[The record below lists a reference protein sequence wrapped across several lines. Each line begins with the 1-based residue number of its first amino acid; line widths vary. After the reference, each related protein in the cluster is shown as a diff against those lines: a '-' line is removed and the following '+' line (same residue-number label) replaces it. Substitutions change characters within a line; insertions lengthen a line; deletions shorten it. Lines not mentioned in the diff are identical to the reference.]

1 MNRIVLISLLLIV
14 AFSLSVCKS
23 KSSPQTSE
31 PSQPETTAQ
40 KTAPDET
47 SQSQSSVTPPAEQTT
62 ENDNEKSVFDLF
74 VPEAQKTLSY
84 NDYTLTKTSKKVWV
98 KEVRI
103 DAPMTVP
110 YSVLKRKRQ
119 IIKRFEYNDSSLTIP
134 DFGWLNL
141 SGEQSNHLIVGQI
154 EPRIGRF
161 WVISLLPYYRVLFD
175 TEAFGGSR
183 QELWL
188 EDIDKDGTYEL
199 EMVTF
204 GCTSIGLP
212 YNLLCTPQP
221 VIIFKYNKKADKYLP
236 ANHLLQSYALAKIEK
251 RIGQLKTTSEQPSI
265 TDNKAFEVGVYF
277 REMTEI
283 FLDFIYAGKEQQAW
297 GFFDKYYNLPNKNNL
312 KASIKKDLR
321 KDPVYRFIYRRQAK
335 NHA

>member
-1 MNRIVLISLLLIV
+1 MNRIVLISILLIV
-14 AFSLSVCKS
+14 AFSLSACKP
-23 KSSPQTSE
+23 KSSPQTVE
-31 PSQPETTAQ
+31 QSQPETTVQ
-40 KTAPDET
+40 NTAPDET
-47 SQSQSSVTPPAEQTT
+47 SQSQPSPTPPTEQTT

-84 NDYTLTKTSKKVWV
+84 NGYTLTKTSKKIWV
-98 KEVRI
+98 KEVRT

-110 YSVLKRKRQ
+110 YSVLKRKGQ

-134 DFGWLNL
+134 DFGWLNS
-141 SGEQSNHLIVGQI
+141 SGEQSKHLIVGQI

-175 TEAFGGSR
+175 SEDFGGSR

-199 EMVTF
+199 GMVTF

-221 VIIFKYNKKADKYLP
+221 VIIFKYDKKADKYLP
-236 ANHLLQSYALAKIEK
+236 ANHMLQSYALAKSEK
-251 RIGQLKTTSEQPSI
+251 HIGQLKTTSEQPSI
-265 TDNKAFEVGVYF
+265 TDNQAVEPCVYF
-277 REMTEI
+277 REMTDI
-283 FLDFIYAGKEQQAW
+283 FLGFIYAGKEHQAW
-297 GFFDKYYNLPNKNNL
+297 AFFDKYYNLPNKNKL
-312 KASIKKDLR
+312 KASMKKDLR
-321 KDPVYRFIYRRQAK
+321 KDPIYRFIYRRQTK